1 MIKNGLIPNI
11 EHSVAIDYGFEPV
24 RTECAKRNRE
34 KAKRRG
40 NSTKHNHFLCYLQS
54 HFTSAKVPIPFATY
68 SKRES
73 GPLRSPKLREREIQT
88 AYCWLILRLHSA

>member
-1 MIKNGLIPNI
+1 MIKNGLVPNI

-40 NSTKHNHFLCYLQS
+40 NSTKHNHFFAIYSVISLQRKS
-54 HFTSAKVPIPFATY
+54 LIPPAFAFRV
-68 SKRES
+68 KRVVNNNLTLENFVV
-73 GPLRSPKLREREIQT
+73 
-88 AYCWLILRLHSA
+88 